1 MDHDH
6 SDDAEGDTKGGL
18 EPNLWVHQVL
28 ASAFLFAVSFAGG
41 ILGLILVR
49 CRRQRQRG
57 NGVAMNSRLQ
67 KQSKENIMWNS
78 PNLSET
84 VGFQCLGHSNWT
96 SCSPLSPFCPEQF
109 QTFSLSYWGPILI
122 TPEG

>member
-1 MDHDH
+1 MDHEHGENAGED
-6 SDDAEGDTKGGL
+6 SGGGGL

-57 NGVAMNSRLQ
+57 NGVATNSRL
-67 KQSKENIMWNS
+67 KSIERK
-78 PNLSET
+78 LDC
-84 VGFQCLGHSNWT
+84 G
-96 SCSPLSPFCPEQF
+96 
-109 QTFSLSYWGPILI
+109 ILP
-122 TPEG
+122 T

>member
-6 SDDAEGDTKGGL
+6 GEKADEDSDGGGL

-49 CRRQRQRG
+49 CRRRKQRG
-57 NGVAMNSRLQ
+57 RVLQ
-67 KQSKENIMWNS
+67 SGRSAFGIR
-78 PNLSET
+78 T
-84 VGFQCLGHSNWT
+84 T
-96 SCSPLSPFCPEQF
+96 
-109 QTFSLSYWGPILI
+109 
-122 TPEG
+122 